1 MAYRFC
7 PIFVAP
13 SSWLVTIKEVMMSR
27 NRISGLLVAALLVAV
42 AFSAPACKKLSYS
55 NLVANYHFAKANR
68 LFTDRQYSSAIVEY
82 EAALKA
88 NPTLVQAYRFLGE
101 SYKGLYKP
109 GADTPENK
117 NKETKALAA
126 LGKALEIEPN
136 NKEIIFSLG
145 DMYDKLRKFDEAE
158 KLYLRIIELEP
169 GNMGNYYVVAEFY
182 RRYASEMPEVA
193 KKAESMYLRRIEA
206 DPENP
211 EAYAYAATY
220 YEQASGEPEAVLG
233 SFAKAGDFWDK
244 RIKLQPDSAEA
255 WLALGI
261 NCWSRSYRF
270 QFLSKE
276 ERLKLADA
284 AKSAIQKA
292 MDLDPNYPE
301 PYAWMGPLY
310 KAVLAKLEPEKEAR
324 YNAEGDRFLEKFQDL
339 RKRAAERKKLEEE
352 LKKAA

>member
-1 MAYRFC
+1 
-7 PIFVAP
+7 
-13 SSWLVTIKEVMMSR
+13 MSR
-27 NRISGLLVAALLVAV
+27 KWINGLLIAALLVAV
-42 AFSAPACKKLSYS
+42 GFAAPACKKLSYGG
-55 NLVANYHFAKANR
+55 LVANYHFAKANR
-68 LFTDRQYSSAIVEY
+68 LFTERDYRLAIAEY

-101 SYKGLYKP
+101 SYKALYKP
-109 GADTPENK
+109 GDDKPENK
-117 NKETKALAA
+117 EKEQKALTA
-126 LGKALEIEPN
+126 LSKALEIEPN
-136 NKEIIFSLG
+136 NKEVIFSLG

-158 KLYLRIIELEP
+158 KLYLRIIQLEP

-182 RRYASEMPEVA
+182 KRYASEMPEVA

-220 YEQASGEPEAVLG
+220 YEQATGEPEAVLA
-233 SFAKAGDFWDK
+233 SFAKAGDFWEK
-244 RIKLQPDSAEA
+244 RVELQPDSAEA
-255 WLALGI
+255 SLALGI

-276 ERLKLADA
+276 ERLKLAES
-284 AKSAIQKA
+284 AKTAIQKA

-324 YNAEGDRFLEKFQDL
+324 YNAEGDRFLEKFADL